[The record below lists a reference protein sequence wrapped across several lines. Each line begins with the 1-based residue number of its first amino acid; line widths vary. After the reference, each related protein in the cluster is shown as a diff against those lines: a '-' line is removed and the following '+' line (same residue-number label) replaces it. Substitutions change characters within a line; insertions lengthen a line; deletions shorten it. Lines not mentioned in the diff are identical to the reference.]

1 MWELINRCSPRLGH
15 FLAKPTHTVLRTY
28 YTMLVFWVLLEFS
41 SNGSDPRPGV
51 LSCPLRAN
59 TLLIAVVIW
68 MKWHVVMILIV
79 CDLGD
84 GSCFLVIVLVILTQL
99 YSDGYDLSKSSG
111 IIASKSSG
119 IFKPSGSL

>member
-1 MWELINRCSPRLGH
+1 MVAILVQAYYHVLCV
-15 FLAKPTHTVLRTY
+15 PTPC
-28 YTMLVFWVLLEFS
+28 LLQF
-41 SNGSDPRPGV
+41 
-51 LSCPLRAN
+51 
-59 TLLIAVVIW
+59 VIW

-119 IFKPSGSL
+119 ILKPSGSL